1 MQRSVQLVSP
11 ALAPA
16 VRWCHVER
24 SFHLDRRL
32 RALQE
37 APAKVDNGAA
47 LQLQVTKANNPFLA
61 TLTAPGEAQFLTVL
75 KPCGILLPHVHQRA
89 TEFYSI
95 LFGARS
101 LASSARL
108 SVCWQAHMGR
118 SVIGFQ
124 AVVHAMSGN
133 THHNATYRPSDRSSL

>member
-1 MQRSVQLVSP
+1 MQEP
-11 ALAPA
+11 
-16 VRWCHVER
+16 
-24 SFHLDRRL
+24 
-32 RALQE
+32 
-37 APAKVDNGAA
+37 PAKVDNGAV

-61 TLTAPGEAQFLTVL
+61 TLTEPGEAQFLTVL

-108 SVCWQAHMGR
+108 SVCWQPHVGR
-118 SVIGFQ
+118 CVITFQ
-124 AVVHAMSGN
+124 ALVHTMSRN
-133 THHNATYRPSDRSSL
+133 THHKSTHMPHAGASLQLAKHWCPPAQLQRMLRC